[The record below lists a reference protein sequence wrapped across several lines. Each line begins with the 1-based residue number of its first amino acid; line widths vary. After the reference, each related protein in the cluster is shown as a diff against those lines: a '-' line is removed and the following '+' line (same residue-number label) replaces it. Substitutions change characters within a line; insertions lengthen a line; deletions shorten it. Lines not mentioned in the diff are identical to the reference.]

1 MIAKTLPNTNI
12 FQAVISQTLP
22 KKTSL
27 RQLLPKD
34 CQWITFL
41 RQLLPKECRTKT
53 SLSGDVEIT
62 VVFQHHLP
70 IDSWLPHI
78 VMPTLSNL
86 IIHTHVIS
94 KRKKLY
100 LFFSIKYLNTRSC
113 DLLRFSTKVPKCVQ
127 NHHHC
132 QFRGFGWHT
141 SVHDKFTYSRQH
153 GDIKHLT
160 VWRIVC
166 EKMPYCVRHVY
177 IV

>member
-86 IIHTHVIS
+86 IIHTHM
-94 KRKKLY
+94 LY
-100 LFFSIKYLNTRSC
+100 QKERNYIYSFLSSILILDHATFSDSLPKY
-113 DLLRFSTKVPKCVQ
+113 Q
-127 NHHHC
+127 NMC
-132 QFRGFGWHT
+132 KITIIVSSEVLVDTQVFMT
-141 SVHDKFTYSRQH
+141 SLHIADNMVT
-153 GDIKHLT
+153 
-160 VWRIVC
+160 
-166 EKMPYCVRHVY
+166 
-177 IV
+177 